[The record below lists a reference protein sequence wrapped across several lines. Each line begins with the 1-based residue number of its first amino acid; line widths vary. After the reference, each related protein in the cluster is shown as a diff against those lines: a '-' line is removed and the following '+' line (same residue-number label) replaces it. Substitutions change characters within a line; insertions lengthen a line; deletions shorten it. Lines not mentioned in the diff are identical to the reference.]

1 MVEYCIVAVKVAG
14 SSPVIHP
21 SRLCHKRVCVVQGEV
36 LRIGNEIRCKRIP
49 HNADYRFESC
59 SLQLILETINHRVT
73 YVCTIDSIRLVNSK
87 TTKGSHHSRGR
98 R

>member
-21 SRLCHKRVCVVQGEV
+21 SRLCYVGVCVVQGEV

-73 YVCTIDSIRLVNSK
+73 YLWYVCTRGIIDSIRHLRFRWFDMV
-87 TTKGSHHSRGR
+87 
-98 R
+98 